1 MNKLND
7 KNIATMENKAIFDI
21 SDPQINNSHF
31 YGKMCH
37 KSRFE
42 EVFTQEKYDNQPIPS
57 FQTIVGDFKVYDL
70 HNVHFEIDAKIFD
83 WLDEKERLMRYE
95 FVDYSRSIFLQFE
108 FADDGTNQLSVYVSD
123 EFEDLQENGVRVK
136 NVSYKVISEYNTD
149 DFVK

>member
-1 MNKLND
+1 
-7 KNIATMENKAIFDI
+7 MENKATIAI
-21 SDPQINNSHF
+21 S
-31 YGKMCH
+31 MA
-37 KSRFE
+37 R
-42 EVFTQEKYDNQPIPS
+42 YDNQPIPS